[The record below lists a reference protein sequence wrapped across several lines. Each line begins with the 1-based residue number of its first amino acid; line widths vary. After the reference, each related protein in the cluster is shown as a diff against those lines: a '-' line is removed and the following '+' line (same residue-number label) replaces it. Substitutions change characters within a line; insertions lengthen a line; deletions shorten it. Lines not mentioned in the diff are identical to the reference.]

1 MSMERKNV
9 LVKTR
14 THLKRATPAARPS
27 RTSSPER
34 PLIEC
39 NRSGMFYQLDRST
52 PAMVSMVCCLRQA
65 RHVRKERR
73 RLADEETHVRQERES
88 PHRNAARVG
97 RSDN

>member
-1 MSMERKNV
+1 
-9 LVKTR
+9 
-14 THLKRATPAARPS
+14 
-27 RTSSPER
+27 
-34 PLIEC
+34 
-39 NRSGMFYQLDRST
+39 MFYQLDRST